1 MPRKSKE
8 KIINEEIV
16 ENKKTTTAKPSKVK
30 AQVDEPKAATKKSTS
45 KSASTAKKSASK
57 TTKTTTKKSKATTKS
72 STTSAKSS
80 SKVASKSSSKTNT
93 KSLAASKTSTK
104 ASTKSSGASKASSKT
119 STKAAR
125 KTSSKASASKV
136 TKATRKAKKAK
147 ALRTLKNSYKSLKNK
162 IYKKSISTEHAP
174 FVLEYY
180 DLPYKYN
187 KTVLKALAQNPN
199 TLFVYWEISDEDVQ
213 SFKDQYGEDFF
224 NITKP
229 VLVIHNLTE
238 KYSFEIDVNDFANN
252 WYIHVNDTKSQYVIE
267 LGRRP
272 KEGYINNLPDN
283 YLYVT
288 SSNMIE
294 SPNDHVLF
302 YDSEQYRKVR
312 FKNIHTNKYTTK
324 VIKPFL
330 RNIYELYK
338 SLHLDKENVSF
349 DFKNPSSQN
358 PTSIVK

>member
-8 KIINEEIV
+8 ELLEKDILDSKKTNSTKPSTVKAKATKKTSEETSV
-16 ENKKTTTAKPSKVK
+16 AKKAATSKTKTASSKSATARAKKAVSKTTTTKSKTSKKATKSKTTVAKSK
-30 AQVDEPKAATKKSTS
+30 APKAATKS
-45 KSASTAKKSASK
+45 
-57 TTKTTTKKSKATTKS
+57 
-72 STTSAKSS
+72 
-80 SKVASKSSSKTNT
+80 
-93 KSLAASKTSTK
+93 
-104 ASTKSSGASKASSKT
+104 
-119 STKAAR
+119 
-125 KTSSKASASKV
+125 
-136 TKATRKAKKAK
+136 KAKKVVKRKLGNKAQKLLSKTFTKIAK
-147 ALRTLKNSYKSLKNK
+147 PEEL
-162 IYKKSISTEHAP
+162 P

-187 KTVLKALAQNPN
+187 KTVIKALAQNPN

-213 SFKDQYGEDFF
+213 SLKNTYGE
-224 NITKP
+224 NIFYTTRP
-229 VLVIHNLTE
+229 VLIIHNLTD
-238 KYSFEIDVNDFANN
+238 KYSFEIDINDFANN
-252 WYIHVNDTKSQYVIE
+252 WYIHVNDTKCQYVIE

-272 KEGYINNLPDN
+272 KEGEVNHFPDN

-302 YDSEQYRKVR
+302 YDSEQFRQVR
-312 FKNIHTNKYTTK
+312 FKNIHTNKYTAR

-330 RNIYELYK
+330 KNMYELYR

-358 PTSIVK
+358 PTSNVY

>member
-16 ENKKTTTAKPSKVK
+16 EDKKVTTAKPSKVK
-30 AQVDEPKAATKKSTS
+30 AQVDEPKVATKKSTS
-45 KSASTAKKSASK
+45 KSSSTAKKSASK
-57 TTKTTTKKSKATTKS
+57 TASSTAKKSTSKTTKT
-72 STTSAKSS
+72 
-80 SKVASKSSSKTNT
+80 ASKS
-93 KSLAASKTSTK
+93 ASKTSTK
-104 ASTKSSGASKASSKT
+104 SAV
-119 STKAAR
+119 AR
-125 KTSSKASASKV
+125 KTSSKTSAKSSTARKTSSKVSASKV
-136 TKATRKAKKAK
+136 TKTTRRTKKSKAS
-147 ALRTLKNSYKSLKNK
+147 RTLKNNYKSLENK
-162 IYKKSISTEHAP
+162 IYKKSISKKHAP

-229 VLVIHNLTE
+229 VLVIHNLTD

-302 YDSEQYRKVR
+302 YDSEQYREIR

-358 PTSIVK
+358 PTSNVY

>member
-16 ENKKTTTAKPSKVK
+16 EDKKVTTAKPSKVK
-30 AQVDEPKAATKKSTS
+30 AKVDEPKVATKKSTS
-45 KSASTAKKSASK
+45 KSSSTAKKSASK
-57 TTKTTTKKSKATTKS
+57 TASSAAKKSTSKTTKT
-72 STTSAKSS
+72 
-80 SKVASKSSSKTNT
+80 ASKS
-93 KSLAASKTSTK
+93 ASKTSTK
-104 ASTKSSGASKASSKT
+104 SSAARKTSSKT
-119 STKAAR
+119 STKSAVARKTSSKTSTKSSTAR

-136 TKATRKAKKAK
+136 PKATRRTKKSK
-147 ALRTLKNSYKSLKNK
+147 ALRTLKSNYKSLENK
-162 IYKKSISTEHAP
+162 IYKKSINKEHAP

-229 VLVIHNLTE
+229 VLVIHNLTD

-302 YDSEQYRKVR
+302 YDSEQYREIR

-358 PTSIVK
+358 PTSNVY

>member
-8 KIINEEIV
+8 ELVEKDIIDSKKTSNAKPSTV
-16 ENKKTTTAKPSKVK
+16 KAKATKKVATSKKTTTSSKT
-30 AQVDEPKAATKKSTS
+30 A
-45 KSASTAKKSASK
+45 TAKKVA
-57 TTKTTTKKSKATTKS
+57 TTKKTTASSKATTAKKPATAKKTTTSKKVATSKKVTSTSKPKTTKKASTASKVKVSSKTSAGSTSNKASKS
-72 STTSAKSS
+72 KSAKSS
-80 SKVASKSSSKTNT
+80 KVAKRKISSKILKLSSKTFT
-93 KSLAASKTSTK
+93 KSVD
-104 ASTKSSGASKASSKT
+104 KSE
-119 STKAAR
+119 
-125 KTSSKASASKV
+125 
-136 TKATRKAKKAK
+136 
-147 ALRTLKNSYKSLKNK
+147 L
-162 IYKKSISTEHAP
+162 P

-187 KTVLKALAQNPN
+187 KTIIKALAQNPN

-213 SFKDQYGEDFF
+213 NFKEKYGENFF
-224 NITKP
+224 YTTRP
-229 VLVIHNLTE
+229 VLIVHNLTD
-238 KYSFEIDVNDFANN
+238 KYSFEIDINDFANN
-252 WYIHVNDTKSQYVIE
+252 WYIHVNDTKCQYVIE

-272 KEGYINNLPDN
+272 KEGEVNNLPDN

-302 YDSEQYRKVR
+302 YDSEQYREIR

-330 RNIYELYK
+330 KNVYELYK

-358 PTSIVK
+358 PTSNVY

>member
-8 KIINEEIV
+8 ELVEKDIIDSKKTSNAKPSTV
-16 ENKKTTTAKPSKVK
+16 KAKSSKTSSSGKKATSAKATASSKATTAKKPATAKKTTTSKKVATSKKVTSTSKPKTTKKASTASKVK
-30 AQVDEPKAATKKSTS
+30 VSSKTSAGSTS
-45 KSASTAKKSASK
+45 NKASK
-57 TTKTTTKKSKATTKS
+57 SK
-72 STTSAKSS
+72 SAKSS
-80 SKVASKSSSKTNT
+80 KVAKPKISSKILKLSSKTFT
-93 KSLAASKTSTK
+93 KSVD
-104 ASTKSSGASKASSKT
+104 KSE
-119 STKAAR
+119 
-125 KTSSKASASKV
+125 
-136 TKATRKAKKAK
+136 
-147 ALRTLKNSYKSLKNK
+147 L
-162 IYKKSISTEHAP
+162 P

-187 KTVLKALAQNPN
+187 KTVIKALAQNPN

-213 SFKDQYGEDFF
+213 NFKEKYGENFF
-224 NITKP
+224 YTTRP
-229 VLVIHNLTE
+229 VLIVHNLTD
-238 KYSFEIDVNDFANN
+238 KYSFEIDINDFANN
-252 WYIHVNDTKSQYVIE
+252 WYIHVNDTKCQYVIE

-272 KEGYINNLPDN
+272 KEGEVNNLPDN

-302 YDSEQYRKVR
+302 YDSEQYREIR

-330 RNIYELYK
+330 KNVYELYK

-358 PTSIVK
+358 PTSNVY

>member
-8 KIINEEIV
+8 ELLEKDILDSKKTNSTKPSTVKAKATKKTSEETSV
-16 ENKKTTTAKPSKVK
+16 AKKAATSKTKTASSKSATARAKKAVSKTTTTKSKTSK
-30 AQVDEPKAATKKSTS
+30 KATK
-45 KSASTAKKSASK
+45 SK
-57 TTKTTTKKSKATTKS
+57 TTVAKSKAPKTATKS
-72 STTSAKSS
+72 
-80 SKVASKSSSKTNT
+80 
-93 KSLAASKTSTK
+93 
-104 ASTKSSGASKASSKT
+104 
-119 STKAAR
+119 
-125 KTSSKASASKV
+125 
-136 TKATRKAKKAK
+136 KAKKVVKRKLGNKAQKLLSKTFTKIAK
-147 ALRTLKNSYKSLKNK
+147 PEEL
-162 IYKKSISTEHAP
+162 P

-187 KTVLKALAQNPN
+187 KTVIKALAQNPN

-213 SFKDQYGEDFF
+213 NIKDKFGEDIFYT
-224 NITKP
+224 TKP
-229 VLVIHNLTE
+229 VLIIHNLTD
-238 KYSFEIDVNDFANN
+238 KYSFEIDINDFANN
-252 WYIHVNDTKSQYVIE
+252 WYIHVNDTKCQYVIE

-272 KEGYINNLPDN
+272 KEGEVNHFPDN

-302 YDSEQYRKVR
+302 YDSEQFRQVR
-312 FKNIHTNKYTTK
+312 FKNIHTNKYTAR

-330 RNIYELYK
+330 KNMYELYR

-358 PTSIVK
+358 PTSNVY

>member
-8 KIINEEIV
+8 ELVEKDIIDS
-16 ENKKTTTAKPSKVK
+16 KKASNAKPSTVK
-30 AQVDEPKAATKKSTS
+30 AKATKKTVGATKKVSSATKKSAGATKKVS
-45 KSASTAKKSASK
+45 SATKKSAGATKKVSSAAKKSAGATKKVSSATK
-57 TTKTTTKKSKATTKS
+57 KATSPTKTTSRSTKTSGAKKTHKVKAIKKEKL
-72 STTSAKSS
+72 AKRTISNTIA
-80 SKVASKSSSKTNT
+80 KLSSKTFT
-93 KSLAASKTSTK
+93 KSVD
-104 ASTKSSGASKASSKT
+104 KSE
-119 STKAAR
+119 
-125 KTSSKASASKV
+125 
-136 TKATRKAKKAK
+136 
-147 ALRTLKNSYKSLKNK
+147 L
-162 IYKKSISTEHAP
+162 P

-187 KTVLKALAQNPN
+187 KTVIKALAQNPN

-213 SFKDQYGEDFF
+213 SFKEKYGENFF
-224 NITKP
+224 YTTRP
-229 VLVIHNLTE
+229 VLIVHNLTD
-238 KYSFEIDVNDFANN
+238 KYSFEIDINDFANN
-252 WYIHVNDTKSQYVIE
+252 WYIHVNDTKCQYVIE

-272 KEGYINNLPDN
+272 KEGEVNNLPDN

-302 YDSEQYRKVR
+302 YDSEQYREIR

-330 RNIYELYK
+330 KNVYELYK

-358 PTSIVK
+358 PTSNVY

>member
-80 SKVASKSSSKTNT
+80 SK
-93 KSLAASKTSTK
+93 
-104 ASTKSSGASKASSKT
+104 
-119 STKAAR
+119 
-125 KTSSKASASKV
+125 ASASKV
-136 TKATRKAKKAK
+136 TKATMKAKKAK

>member
-1 MPRKSKE
+1 M
-8 KIINEEIV
+8 
-16 ENKKTTTAKPSKVK
+16 
-30 AQVDEPKAATKKSTS
+30 
-45 KSASTAKKSASK
+45 
-57 TTKTTTKKSKATTKS
+57 
-72 STTSAKSS
+72 
-80 SKVASKSSSKTNT
+80 
-93 KSLAASKTSTK
+93 
-104 ASTKSSGASKASSKT
+104 
-119 STKAAR
+119 
-125 KTSSKASASKV
+125 SASKV
-136 TKATRKAKKAK
+136 TKTARRTKKSK
-147 ALRTLKNSYKSLKNK
+147 ALRTLKSNYKSLENK
-162 IYKKSISTEHAP
+162 IYKKSISKEHAP

-229 VLVIHNLTE
+229 VLVIHNLTD

-302 YDSEQYRKVR
+302 YDSEQYREIR

-358 PTSIVK
+358 PTSNVY

>member
-16 ENKKTTTAKPSKVK
+16 EDKKVTTAKPSKVK
-30 AQVDEPKAATKKSTS
+30 AQVDEPKVATKKSTS
-45 KSASTAKKSASK
+45 KSSSTAKKSASK
-57 TTKTTTKKSKATTKS
+57 TASSAAKKSTSKTTKT
-72 STTSAKSS
+72 
-80 SKVASKSSSKTNT
+80 ASKS
-93 KSLAASKTSTK
+93 ASKTSTK
-104 ASTKSSGASKASSKT
+104 SS
-119 STKAAR
+119 AAR
-125 KTSSKASASKV
+125 KTSSKASTTSAVARKTSSKTSTTSSATRKTSSKVSASKV
-136 TKATRKAKKAK
+136 TKTTRRTKKSKAS
-147 ALRTLKNSYKSLKNK
+147 RTLKNNYKSLENK
-162 IYKKSISTEHAP
+162 IYEKSISKKHAP

-229 VLVIHNLTE
+229 VLVIHNLTD

-302 YDSEQYRKVR
+302 YDSEQYREIR

-358 PTSIVK
+358 PTSNVY

>member
-16 ENKKTTTAKPSKVK
+16 EDKKVTTAKPSKVK
-30 AQVDEPKAATKKSTS
+30 AKVDEPKVATKKSTS
-45 KSASTAKKSASK
+45 KSSSTAKKSASK
-57 TTKTTTKKSKATTKS
+57 TASAAAKKSTSKTTKT
-72 STTSAKSS
+72 
-80 SKVASKSSSKTNT
+80 ASKS
-93 KSLAASKTSTK
+93 ASKTSTK
-104 ASTKSSGASKASSKT
+104 SSAAHKTSSKT
-119 STKAAR
+119 STKSAVARKTSSKTSAKSSAAR

-136 TKATRKAKKAK
+136 TKTTRRTKKSK
-147 ALRTLKNSYKSLKNK
+147 ALRTLKSNYKSLENK
-162 IYKKSISTEHAP
+162 IYKKSISKEHAP

-229 VLVIHNLTE
+229 VLVIHNLTD

-302 YDSEQYRKVR
+302 YDSEQYREIR

-358 PTSIVK
+358 PTSNVY

>member
-1 MPRKSKE
+1 MI
-8 KIINEEIV
+8 KILLCYIILWVYYTLEIV
-16 ENKKTTTAKPSKVK
+16 EDKKVTTAKPSKVK
-30 AQVDEPKAATKKSTS
+30 AKVDEPKVATKKSTS
-45 KSASTAKKSASK
+45 KSSSTAKKSASK
-57 TTKTTTKKSKATTKS
+57 TASAAAKKSTSKTTKT
-72 STTSAKSS
+72 
-80 SKVASKSSSKTNT
+80 ASKS
-93 KSLAASKTSTK
+93 ASKTSTK
-104 ASTKSSGASKASSKT
+104 SSAAHKTSSKT
-119 STKAAR
+119 STKSAVAR

-136 TKATRKAKKAK
+136 TKTTRRTKKSK
-147 ALRTLKNSYKSLKNK
+147 ALRTLKSNYKSLENK
-162 IYKKSISTEHAP
+162 IYKKSISKEHAP

-229 VLVIHNLTE
+229 VLVIHNLTD

-302 YDSEQYRKVR
+302 YDSEQYREIR

-358 PTSIVK
+358 PTSNVY

>member
-8 KIINEEIV
+8 ELVEKDIIDSKKTSNAKPSTV
-16 ENKKTTTAKPSKVK
+16 KAKATKKVATSKKTTTSSKT
-30 AQVDEPKAATKKSTS
+30 A
-45 KSASTAKKSASK
+45 TAKKVA
-57 TTKTTTKKSKATTKS
+57 TTKKTTASSKATTAKKPATAKKTTTSKKVATSKKVTSTSKPKTTKKASTASKVKVSSKTSAGSTSNKASKS
-72 STTSAKSS
+72 KSAKSS
-80 SKVASKSSSKTNT
+80 KVAKRKISSKILKLSSKTFT
-93 KSLAASKTSTK
+93 KSIDESEL
-104 ASTKSSGASKASSKT
+104 
-119 STKAAR
+119 
-125 KTSSKASASKV
+125 
-136 TKATRKAKKAK
+136 
-147 ALRTLKNSYKSLKNK
+147 
-162 IYKKSISTEHAP
+162 P

-187 KTVLKALAQNPN
+187 KTIIKALAQNPN

-213 SFKDQYGEDFF
+213 NFKEKYGENFF
-224 NITKP
+224 YTTRP
-229 VLVIHNLTE
+229 VLIVHNLTD
-238 KYSFEIDVNDFANN
+238 KYSFEIDINDFANN
-252 WYIHVNDTKSQYVIE
+252 WYIHVNDTKCQYVIE

-272 KEGYINNLPDN
+272 KEGEVNNLPDN

-302 YDSEQYRKVR
+302 YDSEQYREIR

-330 RNIYELYK
+330 KNVYELYK

-358 PTSIVK
+358 PTSNVY

>member
-8 KIINEEIV
+8 ELVEKDIIDSKKTSNAKPSTV
-16 ENKKTTTAKPSKVK
+16 KAKATKTSSSGKKATSAKATASSKATTAKKPATAKKTTTSKKVATSKKVTSTSKPKTTKKASTASKVK
-30 AQVDEPKAATKKSTS
+30 VSSKTSAGSTS
-45 KSASTAKKSASK
+45 NKASK
-57 TTKTTTKKSKATTKS
+57 SK
-72 STTSAKSS
+72 SAKSS
-80 SKVASKSSSKTNT
+80 KVAKRKISSKILKLSSKTFT
-93 KSLAASKTSTK
+93 KSVD
-104 ASTKSSGASKASSKT
+104 KSE
-119 STKAAR
+119 
-125 KTSSKASASKV
+125 
-136 TKATRKAKKAK
+136 
-147 ALRTLKNSYKSLKNK
+147 L
-162 IYKKSISTEHAP
+162 P

-187 KTVLKALAQNPN
+187 KTVIKALAQNPN

-213 SFKDQYGEDFF
+213 NFKEKYGENFF
-224 NITKP
+224 YTTRP
-229 VLVIHNLTE
+229 VLIVHNLTD
-238 KYSFEIDVNDFANN
+238 KYSFEIDINDFANN
-252 WYIHVNDTKSQYVIE
+252 WYIHVNDTKCQYVIE

-272 KEGYINNLPDN
+272 KEGEVNNLPDN

-302 YDSEQYRKVR
+302 YDSEQYREIR

-330 RNIYELYK
+330 KNVYELYK

-358 PTSIVK
+358 PTSNVY

>member
-16 ENKKTTTAKPSKVK
+16 EDKKVTTAKPSKVK
-30 AQVDEPKAATKKSTS
+30 AKVDEPKVATKKSTS
-45 KSASTAKKSASK
+45 KSSSTAKKSASK
-57 TTKTTTKKSKATTKS
+57 TAFSAAKKSTSKTTKT
-72 STTSAKSS
+72 
-80 SKVASKSSSKTNT
+80 ASKS
-93 KSLAASKTSTK
+93 ASKTSTK
-104 ASTKSSGASKASSKT
+104 SS
-119 STKAAR
+119 AAR
-125 KTSSKASASKV
+125 KTSSKTSTKSAVARKTSSRTSTKSSTARKTSSKVSASKV
-136 TKATRKAKKAK
+136 TKTARRTKKSK
-147 ALRTLKNSYKSLKNK
+147 ALRTLKSNYKSLENK
-162 IYKKSISTEHAP
+162 IYKKSISKEHAP

-229 VLVIHNLTE
+229 VLVIHNLTD

-252 WYIHVNDTKSQYVIE
+252 WYMHVNDTKSQYVIE

-302 YDSEQYRKVR
+302 YDSEQYREIR

-349 DFKNPSSQN
+349 DFKNTSSQN
-358 PTSIVK
+358 PTSNVY

>member
-8 KIINEEIV
+8 ELLEKDILDS
-16 ENKKTTTAKPSKVK
+16 KKTNSTKPSTVKAKATKKTSEETSVAKKAATSKAKTASSKSSSAKTKTASSKSATASAKKAVSKTTATKSKTSKK
-30 AQVDEPKAATKKSTS
+30 APKSKTTVAKSKAPKAATKS
-45 KSASTAKKSASK
+45 
-57 TTKTTTKKSKATTKS
+57 
-72 STTSAKSS
+72 
-80 SKVASKSSSKTNT
+80 
-93 KSLAASKTSTK
+93 
-104 ASTKSSGASKASSKT
+104 
-119 STKAAR
+119 
-125 KTSSKASASKV
+125 
-136 TKATRKAKKAK
+136 KAKKVVKRKLGNKAQKLLSKTFTKIAK
-147 ALRTLKNSYKSLKNK
+147 SEKL
-162 IYKKSISTEHAP
+162 P

-187 KTVLKALAQNPN
+187 KTVIKALAQNPN

-213 SFKDQYGEDFF
+213 NIKDKFGEDIFYT
-224 NITKP
+224 TKP
-229 VLVIHNLTE
+229 VLIIHNLTD
-238 KYSFEIDVNDFANN
+238 KYSFEIDINDFANN
-252 WYIHVNDTKSQYVIE
+252 WYIHVNDTKCQYVIE

-272 KEGYINNLPDN
+272 KEGEVNHFPDN

-302 YDSEQYRKVR
+302 YDSEQFRQVR
-312 FKNIHTNKYTTK
+312 FKNIHTNKYTTR

-330 RNIYELYK
+330 KNMYELYR

-358 PTSIVK
+358 PTSNVY

>member
-8 KIINEEIV
+8 ELLEKDILDS
-16 ENKKTTTAKPSKVK
+16 KKTNSTKPSTVKAKATKKTSEETSVAKKAATSKAKTASSKSSSAKTKTASSKSATASAKKAVSKTTATKSKTSKK
-30 AQVDEPKAATKKSTS
+30 APKSKTTVAKSKAPKAATKS
-45 KSASTAKKSASK
+45 
-57 TTKTTTKKSKATTKS
+57 
-72 STTSAKSS
+72 
-80 SKVASKSSSKTNT
+80 
-93 KSLAASKTSTK
+93 
-104 ASTKSSGASKASSKT
+104 
-119 STKAAR
+119 
-125 KTSSKASASKV
+125 
-136 TKATRKAKKAK
+136 KAKKVVKRKLGNKAQKLLSKTFTKIAK
-147 ALRTLKNSYKSLKNK
+147 SEEL
-162 IYKKSISTEHAP
+162 P

-187 KTVLKALAQNPN
+187 KTVIKALAQNPN

-213 SFKDQYGEDFF
+213 NIKDKFGEDIFYT
-224 NITKP
+224 TKP
-229 VLVIHNLTE
+229 VLIIHNLTD
-238 KYSFEIDVNDFANN
+238 KYSFEIDINDFANN
-252 WYIHVNDTKSQYVIE
+252 WYIHVNDTKCQYVIE

-272 KEGYINNLPDN
+272 KEGEVNHFPDN

-302 YDSEQYRKVR
+302 YDSEQFRQVR
-312 FKNIHTNKYTTK
+312 FKNIHTNKYTTR

-330 RNIYELYK
+330 KNMYELYR

-358 PTSIVK
+358 PTSNVY